1 MRHRWPLALIL
12 IALLVAACSSP
23 SGSPAESEAAE
34 SQAAESQEPGES
46 AAAGES
52 AAPGEMTSVFDLEN
66 GQCFQ
71 AAEGDIVEE
80 VEVVGCT
87 TPHDYEIYHVV
98 DHPAGPSDAWIGDD
112 EMQAFVDTECKGAFE
127 SFVGTTYNS
136 STLFIY
142 FLAPT
147 ENTWSGGDREVI
159 CSLYLPDEQLDESME
174 GSGV

>member
-1 MRHRWPLALIL
+1 
-12 IALLVAACSSP
+12 
-23 SGSPAESEAAE
+23 
-34 SQAAESQEPGES
+34 
-46 AAAGES
+46 
-52 AAPGEMTSVFDLEN
+52 
-66 GQCFQ
+66 
-71 AAEGDIVEE
+71 
-80 VEVVGCT
+80 
-87 TPHDYEIYHVV
+87 
-98 DHPAGPSDAWIGDD
+98 
-112 EMQAFVDTECKGAFE
+112 MQAFVDTECKGAFE